1 MSNLYRE
8 FPAAK
13 QQWFADDGSSAGK
26 FVDVCAQHE
35 RLQQLGPNYRY
46 VPESLTSI
54 LVVALHNVE
63 QAKGDFAGLNFQVKT
78 GSHYLGSF
86 VGKAMESDS

>member
-1 MSNLYRE
+1 MSKLYRE

-13 QQWFADDGSSAGK
+13 QQWFEDDGSSAGK
-26 FVDVCAQHE
+26 FADVRSQYE

-46 VPESLTSI
+46 FPESLTSI

-63 QAKGDFAGLNFQVKT
+63 QAKGDFAGLNFQGKI
-78 GSHYLGSF
+78 GSHYLSSF